1 MRARLRGWL
10 TTIYAAVFMA
20 LFFFGSV
27 PVMVLTRSGDLPMW
41 FARKAW
47 GPWGLWLAGVDF
59 RVVHRAPL
67 PEGPA
72 IFASNHSSTIDIWAA
87 VAAIPR
93 GVRFIAKAEVFRW
106 PVFGWYMTVGG
117 HVPVDRRDHARAVAS
132 LAEAARMVRAGT
144 SLIVFPEGTRSRDG
158 LVHAFKKGPFAI
170 AAQAGVPVV
179 PMAITGSGA
188 VTPKD
193 LLHVHPGPVQVTFG
207 VPVRADDFPGK
218 DALLREVRRQIIEM
232 DRAAGGPGGAD
243 EPAVA
248 ARGFEGDVGDGP
260 DGR

>member
-1 MRARLRGWL
+1 MKARIRGWL
-10 TTIYAAVFMA
+10 TTGYAALFMA
-20 LFFFGSV
+20 IFFFSSL

-47 GPWGLWLAGVDF
+47 GPWGLWVAGVDL
-59 RVVHRAPL
+59 RVVRTAPL

-72 IFASNHSSTIDIWAA
+72 IFAANHASALDIWAA

-93 GVRFIAKAEVFRW
+93 SVRFIAKAEVFRW
-106 PVFGWYMTVGG
+106 PVFGWYMRLGG

-132 LAEAARMVRAGT
+132 LARAAVRVRNGT
-144 SLIVFPEGTRSRDG
+144 SLIVFPEGTRSRDN
-158 LVHAFKKGPFAI
+158 LVHAFKKGPFVI

-179 PMAITGSGA
+179 PVAITGAGK
-188 VTPKD
+188 VTPKS
-193 LLHVHPGPVQVTFG
+193 LLHVHPGPVRVTFG
-207 VPVRADDFPGK
+207 RPVRAEEFPGR
-218 DALLREVRRQIIEM
+218 DELLREVRRQIIAL

-248 ARGFEGDVGDGP
+248 ARGFEGDVGDGQ